1 MTRPPGAFL
10 QGLRARA
17 RSAKHKLVFP
27 EGTDPRV
34 HESLRDALSS
44 ELYEAILL
52 GSPDSLRE
60 ALRAA
65 GIDERRVTVLDPA
78 SEERVEHAAVRL
90 HELRAHHGLTMGDA
104 RELARDPLLQA
115 ALLVRDGEAAGA
127 VAGAV
132 RPTADV
138 IRAGLRGLG
147 LRGGVDILSSSFYM
161 VLDRLDPRADDPA
174 PSVLTFTDAGVVP
187 DPTPEQLAQI
197 ALAAAR
203 ARRLIVGDEPRV
215 AFLSYSSK
223 GSAQGASVSKM
234 SHAAERFRALAPD
247 VVADGELQVDAA
259 LVPAVARR
267 KAPGSPLGGVANV
280 LVFPDLNAANIA
292 YKLVQHLAGAVA
304 LGPVL
309 QGFARPFNDLSRGAS
324 PADIVSVACITA
336 VMAEQP

>member
-1 MTRPPGAFL
+1 MARDRDALLRARGRVLVPVVLARTPGRLARRGRIALRIAAGALASPGEARRVTGPPGAFL

-52 GSPDSLRE
+52 GPPDSLRE

-187 DPTPEQLAQI
+187 DPT
-197 ALAAAR
+197 
-203 ARRLIVGDEPRV
+203 
-215 AFLSYSSK
+215 
-223 GSAQGASVSKM
+223 
-234 SHAAERFRALAPD
+234 
-247 VVADGELQVDAA
+247 
-259 LVPAVARR
+259 
-267 KAPGSPLGGVANV
+267 
-280 LVFPDLNAANIA
+280 
-292 YKLVQHLAGAVA
+292 
-304 LGPVL
+304 
-309 QGFARPFNDLSRGAS
+309 
-324 PADIVSVACITA
+324 
-336 VMAEQP
+336 